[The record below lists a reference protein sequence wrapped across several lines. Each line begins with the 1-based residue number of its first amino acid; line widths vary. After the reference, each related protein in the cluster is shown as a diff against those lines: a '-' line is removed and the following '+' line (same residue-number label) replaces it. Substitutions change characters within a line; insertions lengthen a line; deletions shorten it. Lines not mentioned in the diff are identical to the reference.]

1 MNRKILRIALPSIA
15 QNVTIPLLG
24 LADAAI
30 SGHLGGAAYIG
41 AVAVGAMVFNMLYW
55 LCGFLRMSTGGLTAQ
70 ACGRTSAEDASLLT
84 VLLRAMRIGGGIAL
98 LFVVL
103 QGPLG
108 YVAFRLM
115 DATPEVE
122 ALART
127 YFKILIWGAPAVLG
141 GYALSGWFL
150 GRQDARTPM
159 RVAIVQNV
167 LNIALSL
174 FFVVNLGWKVEG
186 VAAGTL
192 IAQWAGLAMFLLT
205 RVSLS
210 SSAGAQES
218 SMRKPLMSFVW
229 QAWRGRG
236 AQATQRIQTNSWSVE
251 LAFFLRTLCM
261 VIVQVWFTRSGASQ
275 GDTML
280 AVNALLMQF
289 YLLFSYVMDGF
300 AYAGEALGGKF
311 YGAADRP
318 SFLSLTRWLYAWGA
332 ALTLAFSFVY
342 FFFGTPLLTLLTDD
356 LSVVRAATAYL
367 PYACILPLC
376 GVAAFLFDG
385 LCIGTTSSRLMLLS
399 VGVGALAF
407 FAVQYSASLLFAPN
421 DALWLAML
429 AFLTVRGLVLAFCY
443 RRLLP

>member
-1 MNRKILRIALPSIA
+1 
-15 QNVTIPLLG
+15 
-24 LADAAI
+24 
-30 SGHLGGAAYIG
+30 
-41 AVAVGAMVFNMLYW
+41 
-55 LCGFLRMSTGGLTAQ
+55 
-70 ACGRTSAEDASLLT
+70 
-84 VLLRAMRIGGGIAL
+84 
-98 LFVVL
+98 
-103 QGPLG
+103 
-108 YVAFRLM
+108 
-115 DATPEVE
+115 
-122 ALART
+122 
-127 YFKILIWGAPAVLG
+127 
-141 GYALSGWFL
+141 
-150 GRQDARTPM
+150 
-159 RVAIVQNV
+159 
-167 LNIALSL
+167 
-174 FFVVNLGWKVEG
+174 
-186 VAAGTL
+186 
-192 IAQWAGLAMFLLT
+192 
-205 RVSLS
+205 
-210 SSAGAQES
+210 
-218 SMRKPLMSFVW
+218 
-229 QAWRGRG
+229 
-236 AQATQRIQTNSWSVE
+236 
-251 LAFFLRTLCM
+251 
-261 VIVQVWFTRSGASQ
+261 TRSGAAQ

-421 DALWLAML
+421 DALWLAKL